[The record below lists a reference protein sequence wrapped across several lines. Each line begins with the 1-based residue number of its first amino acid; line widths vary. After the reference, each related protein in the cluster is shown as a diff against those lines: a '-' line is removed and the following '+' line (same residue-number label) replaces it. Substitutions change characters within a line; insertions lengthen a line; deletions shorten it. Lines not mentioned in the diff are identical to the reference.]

1 MCTHT
6 PRSITTGSSYSK
18 HSLQLPETLY
28 NRKTVASHQ
37 GKIYVPTVFGFT
49 AHFPNSLYKLLV
61 VLSLDEIQAVSC
73 NVCMSALIDC
83 IAT

>member
-37 GKIYVPTVFGFT
+37 GKINVPTVFGFT
-49 AHFPNSLYKLLV
+49 SHFANALYKLLV
-61 VLSLDEIQAVSC
+61 VLSLDEIQS
-73 NVCMSALIDC
+73 SKL
-83 IAT
+83 